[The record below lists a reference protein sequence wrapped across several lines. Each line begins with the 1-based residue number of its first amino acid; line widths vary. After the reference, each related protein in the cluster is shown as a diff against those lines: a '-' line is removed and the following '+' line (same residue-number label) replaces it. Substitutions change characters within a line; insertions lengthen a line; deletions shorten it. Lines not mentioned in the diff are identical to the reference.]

1 MLAGAGYGVSLGM
14 SMNVDRLDRC
24 GPVDGPVQKAHNL
37 RSTCGP
43 GPMGPVGP
51 VEMEGGKVEKA

>member
-1 MLAGAGYGVSLGM
+1 M